1 MSVVKKAAKK
11 VGKAVGGAFRGLF
24 KSPSIVVNDNSQQ
37 VADAINQ
44 QAADEKAAK
53 EAAELKEKQ
62 EKEYREMV
70 EKDQKELDNLKT
82 AGTSE
87 ASETDLASSGLNDV
101 NADFSKT
108 LIDDEEEKKKRSDAL
123 RNALMSGR

>member
-11 VGKAVGGAFRGLF
+11 VTNTIGGAFKGLF
-24 KSPSIVVNDNSQQ
+24 KAPSVVVNDNSQQ

-62 EKEYREMV
+62 EK
-70 EKDQKELDNLKT
+70 Q
-82 AGTSE
+82 
-87 ASETDLASSGLNDV
+87 
-101 NADFSKT
+101 
-108 LIDDEEEKKKRSDAL
+108 
-123 RNALMSGR
+123 

>member
-1 MSVVKKAAKK
+1 MSAVKKVAKK
-11 VGKAVGGAFRGLF
+11 ARNAVGGVLGRIF
-24 KSPSIVVNDNSQQ
+24 KSPSVVVNDNSRQ
-37 VADAINQ
+37 VADAINR

-62 EKEYREMV
+62 EKEYREQV
-70 EKDQKELDNLKT
+70 EKDQSELDNLKN

-87 ASETDLASSGLNDV
+87 TSESDLASSGLNDV
-101 NADFSKT
+101 NADFSET
-108 LIDDEEEKKKRSDAL
+108 LVLDEEEKKKRSDAL

>member
-1 MSVVKKAAKK
+1 MSKVAKGVKKAVKGVGNFAK
-11 VGKAVGGAFRGLF
+11 GLF
-24 KSPSIVVNDNSQQ
+24 KSPSVVVNDNSQQ
-37 VADAINQ
+37 VADAINK
-44 QAADEKAAK
+44 QAEDERKAK
-53 EAAELKEKQ
+53 EEADLKTQ
-62 EKEYREMV
+62 REKEYREKV

-108 LIDDEEEKKKRSDAL
+108 LIEDEEEKKKKSDAL

>member
-1 MSVVKKAAKK
+1 MSAVKKVAKK
-11 VGKAVGGAFRGLF
+11 VTNTIGRLF
-24 KSPSIVVNDNSQQ
+24 KVNDNSQE
-37 VADAINQ
+37 VANAINK
-44 QAADEKAAK
+44 QAEDERKAK

-62 EKEYREMV
+62 EKEYRAMV
-70 EKDQKELDNLKT
+70 EKDQSELDNLKA

-87 ASETDLASSGLNDV
+87 TTESDLASSGLNDV

-108 LIDDEEEKKKRSDAL
+108 LIDDDEEKKRRSDAL

>member
-1 MSVVKKAAKK
+1 MSAAKK
-11 VGKAVGGAFRGLF
+11 GIKRVTRKVFGPLKRLF
-24 KSPSIVVNDNSQQ
+24 KSPSIVVNDNSQE
-37 VADAINQ
+37 VANAINK
-44 QAADEKAAK
+44 QAEDERKAK

-62 EKEYREMV
+62 EKEYRAMV

-108 LIDDEEEKKKRSDAL
+108 LIEDEEEKKKKSDAL

>member
-1 MSVVKKAAKK
+1 MSKVAKGVKKAVKGVGNFAK
-11 VGKAVGGAFRGLF
+11 GLF

-37 VADAINQ
+37 VADAINKQ
-44 QAADEKAAK
+44 VADEKKAK
-53 EAAELKEKQ
+53 EDAELKERQ
-62 EKEYREMV
+62 EKEYRDKV
-70 EKDQKELDNLKT
+70 AKDQEELENLKT

-87 ASETDLASSGLNDV
+87 LTESDLTSSGLNDV

-108 LIDDEEEKKKRSDAL
+108 LIEDEEEKKKRSDAL

>member
-1 MSVVKKAAKK
+1 MSAAKK
-11 VGKAVGGAFRGLF
+11 AVRKVGDVFKGFF
-24 KSPSIVVNDNSQQ
+24 KSPSVVVNDNSQQ
-37 VADAINQ
+37 VADAINK
-44 QAADEKAAK
+44 QAADEAAAK
-53 EAAELKEKQ
+53 AAAELKEKQ
-62 EKEYREMV
+62 EKEYREQV
-70 EKDQKELDNLKT
+70 EKDQSELDNLKT

-108 LIDDEEEKKKRSDAL
+108 LIEDEEEKKKKSDAL

>member
-1 MSVVKKAAKK
+1 MSAVKKSVRK
-11 VGKAVGGAFRGLF
+11 VTKTVGGALKGLF
-24 KSPSIVVNDNSQQ
+24 KSPSVVVKDNSQQ

-53 EAAELKEKQ
+53 AAAELKEKQ

-108 LIDDEEEKKKRSDAL
+108 LIEDEEEKKKKSDAL

>member
-1 MSVVKKAAKK
+1 MFRKFSEW
-11 VGKAVGGAFRGLF
+11 AVAY
-24 KSPSIVVNDNSQQ
+24 
-37 VADAINQ
+37 AIRLGYI
-44 QAADEKAAK
+44 K
-53 EAAELKEKQ
+53 EEEQ
-62 EKEYREMV
+62 EEF

-87 ASETDLASSGLNDV
+87 TSESDLASSGLNDV

>member
-1 MSVVKKAAKK
+1 MSSVKRAAKK
-11 VGKAVGGAFRGLF
+11 VTKTIGGALKGLF
-24 KSPSIVVNDNSQQ
+24 KVPSVVVNDNSQQ
-37 VADAINQ
+37 VADAINK

-62 EKEYREMV
+62 EKQYREQV
-70 EKDQKELDNLKT
+70 EKDQSELDNLKA

-87 ASETDLASSGLNDV
+87 TTESDLASSGLNDV

-108 LIDDEEEKKKRSDAL
+108 LIEDI
-123 RNALMSGR
+123 G

>member
-1 MSVVKKAAKK
+1 MSAVKKVAKK
-11 VGKAVGGAFRGLF
+11 ARNAVGGVLGRIF
-24 KSPSIVVNDNSQQ
+24 KTPDNSRQI
-37 VADAINQ
+37 ADAINR

-62 EKEYREMV
+62 EKEYREQV
-70 EKDQKELDNLKT
+70 EKDQSELDNLKN

-87 ASETDLASSGLNDV
+87 TSESDLASSGLNDV
-101 NADFSKT
+101 NADFSET
-108 LIDDEEEKKKRSDAL
+108 LVLDEEEKKKRSDAL

>member
-11 VGKAVGGAFRGLF
+11 VGKAVGGAFGGLF
-24 KSPSIVVNDNSQQ
+24 KSPSVVVNDNSQQ

-62 EKEYREMV
+62 EKEYREQV
-70 EKDQKELDNLKT
+70 EKDQSELDNLKT

-87 ASETDLASSGLNDV
+87 TSESDLASSGLNDV

-108 LIDDEEEKKKRSDAL
+108 LIEDEEEKKRKSDAF

>member
-1 MSVVKKAAKK
+1 MSAVKKAVKK
-11 VGKAVGGAFRGLF
+11 VTRTVGGALKGLF
-24 KSPSIVVNDNSQQ
+24 KSPSVVVNDNSQQ
-37 VADAINQ
+37 VADAINR

-108 LIDDEEEKKKRSDAL
+108 LIEDEEEKKKKSDAL

>member
-11 VGKAVGGAFRGLF
+11 VGKAVGGAFGGLF
-24 KSPSIVVNDNSQQ
+24 KSPSVVVNDNSQQ

-62 EKEYREMV
+62 AKEYREQV
-70 EKDQKELDNLKT
+70 EKDQSELDNLKT

-87 ASETDLASSGLNDV
+87 TSESDLASSGLNDV
-101 NADFSKT
+101 NADFSET
-108 LIDDEEEKKKRSDAL
+108 LVLDEEEKKKRSDAL
-123 RNALMSGR
+123 RNALMSRR

>member
-1 MSVVKKAAKK
+1 MSAVSRGFKKI
-11 VGKAVGGAFRGLF
+11 GKTVGGALSGIFGAP
-24 KSPSIVVNDNSQQ
+24 KVVVEDNSQQ

-44 QAADEKAAK
+44 QTADEKAAK
-53 EAAELKEKQ
+53 EAAELKEQQ
-62 EKEYREMV
+62 EKEYREQV

-82 AGTSE
+82 TGTAETSE
-87 ASETDLASSGLNDV
+87 SDLASSGLNDV

>member
-1 MSVVKKAAKK
+1 MSAVKKAAKR
-11 VGKAVGGAFRGLF
+11 VTNTLGKLF
-24 KSPSIVVNDNSQQ
+24 KSPSVVVNDNSQE
-37 VADAINQ
+37 VANAINKK
-44 QAADEKAAK
+44 AEDERKAK

-62 EKEYREMV
+62 EKDYRAMV
-70 EKDQKELDNLKT
+70 EKDQSELDNLKA

-87 ASETDLASSGLNDV
+87 TTESDLASSGLNDV

-108 LIDDEEEKKKRSDAL
+108 LIDDDEEKKKRSDAL

>member
-1 MSVVKKAAKK
+1 MSAVKKGIKK
-11 VGKAVGGAFRGLF
+11 IGKTVGGAVKGLFRGP
-24 KSPSIVVNDNSQQ
+24 KIVVNDNSRQ

-53 EAAELKEKQ
+53 EAAELKERQ
-62 EKEYREMV
+62 EKEYRDKV
-70 EKDQKELDNLKT
+70 AKDQEELENLKA

-87 ASETDLASSGLNDV
+87 NTESDLASSGLNDV

-108 LIDDEEEKKKRSDAL
+108 LIEDEEEKKRRSDAL
-123 RNALMSGR
+123 MNAFRSGR

>member
-1 MSVVKKAAKK
+1 MSAVKKAAKK
-11 VGKAVGGAFRGLF
+11 VTKTVGGALKGLF
-24 KSPSIVVNDNSQQ
+24 KSPSVVVNDNSKQ

-62 EKEYREMV
+62 EKEYREQV
-70 EKDQKELDNLKT
+70 EKDQSELDNLKN

-87 ASETDLASSGLNDV
+87 TSESDLASSGLNDV
-101 NADFSKT
+101 NADFSET
-108 LIDDEEEKKKRSDAL
+108 LVLDEEEKKKRSDAL

>member
-1 MSVVKKAAKK
+1 MSAAEKGVKKI
-11 VGKAVGGAFRGLF
+11 GRAVGGALRGLF
-24 KSPSIVVNDNSQQ
+24 KVPSVVVNDNSQQ
-37 VADAINQ
+37 VADAINK

-53 EAAELKEKQ
+53 EAELKEKQ
-62 EKEYREMV
+62 EKQYREQV

-87 ASETDLASSGLNDV
+87 TTESDLASSGLNDV

-108 LIDDEEEKKKRSDAL
+108 LIEDEEEKKKKSDAL